1 MQDSWQGDLL
11 TKTRKIAP
19 HVDGATP
26 PQIVVSFLL
35 KWAAVVGLEISRAAE
50 RFGSSKA
57 FTFFVYIFDVYVG

>member
-1 MQDSWQGDLL
+1 MQGSWQGDLL

-26 PQIVVSFLL
+26 PQIVVSF
-35 KWAAVVGLEISRAAE
+35 KVGLEISRAAE